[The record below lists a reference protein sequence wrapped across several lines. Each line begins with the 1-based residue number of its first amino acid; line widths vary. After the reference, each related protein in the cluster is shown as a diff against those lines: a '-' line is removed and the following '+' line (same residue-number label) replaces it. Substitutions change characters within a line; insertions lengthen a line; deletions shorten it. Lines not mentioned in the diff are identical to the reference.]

1 MQWHL
6 SSCRQGARRDEVE
19 LYIQDLAH
27 HRRDDVSGRPVGHL
41 NDVAKRWLTLLRKSS
56 YDPNATWGNWR
67 TYDPSLQKLGN
78 PLLFTSV
85 EDRNHYL
92 PPGGSELAQLTIGLF
107 GLNSPAT
114 GPANGT
120 YVNTVCDYIPAILE
134 YGLVI
139 TGNQAT
145 IESSRTGLFVTANAS
160 LYIHSNSLAGEEQWT
175 IDPSGMSG
183 NAATVG
189 KYLDYTKTAYGIVF
203 VDPTSDIISSLNEP
217 LFRGGVAA
225 TGWANVTD
233 LMDEGL
239 SVDQILMGNQTT
251 TQNVYRSDLRWFA
264 GAAVLEVMAVMFVL
278 PPFFGWWT
286 LGNAPLLS
294 PMELGLAFDA
304 PCLKEVNSA
313 TGSSGV
319 VQKVGDVH
327 LKYGAIY
334 TMNGPSIEDGKDSER
349 MVCRLGIAQ
358 QPERPKANT
367 RHALRGLEA
376 CHRRDA

>member
-1 MQWHL
+1 MQWDL

-19 LYIQDLAH
+19 LYLQDLAY
-27 HRRDDVSGRPVGHL
+27 HRRDDVSGRPDESL
-41 NDVAKRWLTLLRKSS
+41 NDVAKQWLTLLHKSS

-107 GLNSPAT
+107 GFNSPDT

-139 TGNQAT
+139 VGNQAT
-145 IESSRTGLFVTANAS
+145 IESSKTVEPTNNTLAYSNTLPREQVQPTTMGALTAYMGLFVTANAS
-160 LYIHSNSLAGEEQWT
+160 LYIHSNSLAGAEQWT

-189 KYLDYTKTAYGIVF
+189 KYLDYTKTAYGIFF
-203 VDPTSDIISSLNEP
+203 VDPTSDIISSLNEL

-225 TGWANVTD
+225 T
-233 LMDEGL
+233 
-239 SVDQILMGNQTT
+239 S
-251 TQNVYRSDLRWFA
+251 
-264 GAAVLEVMAVMFVL
+264 
-278 PPFFGWWT
+278 WT
-286 LGNAPLLS
+286 YVFLQA
-294 PMELGLAFDA
+294 
-304 PCLKEVNSA
+304 
-313 TGSSGV
+313 
-319 VQKVGDVH
+319 
-327 LKYGAIY
+327 
-334 TMNGPSIEDGKDSER
+334 
-349 MVCRLGIAQ
+349 
-358 QPERPKANT
+358 
-367 RHALRGLEA
+367 
-376 CHRRDA
+376 